1 MPYWHSS
8 TSLCM
13 GNTLL
18 TWPLIPIG
26 LLYSNS
32 HFDQIWCVAS
42 IGGGVNKIRNS
53 WPPPSEWN
61 LIDVNNMQFFSLIK
75 KELYI
80 RIFFFKGWG
89 RVHNF
94 EKSHSHFIILIFDN
108 KSVIKGP
115 RHPRE
120 IYFNDSTSQHGNFNP
135 LWNCLLQYLG
145 VCLWS
150 AIVSNY

>member
-1 MPYWHSS
+1 MPYWHSL

-13 GNTLL
+13 GYTLL

-108 KSVIKGP
+108 KSNTPDTPVKFTLMTV
-115 RHPRE
+115 HH
-120 IYFNDSTSQHGNFNP
+120 NM
-135 LWNCLLQYLG
+135 
-145 VCLWS
+145 
-150 AIVSNY
+150 AILTRCETVFCNI